1 VAAVKYGFKI
11 KYMQNNEYTSLT
23 QFQFTKLSSRILVIQ
38 ITQVKKHSLH
48 KVDTIKISSDMII

>member
-1 VAAVKYGFKI
+1 
-11 KYMQNNEYTSLT
+11 MQNNEYTSLT